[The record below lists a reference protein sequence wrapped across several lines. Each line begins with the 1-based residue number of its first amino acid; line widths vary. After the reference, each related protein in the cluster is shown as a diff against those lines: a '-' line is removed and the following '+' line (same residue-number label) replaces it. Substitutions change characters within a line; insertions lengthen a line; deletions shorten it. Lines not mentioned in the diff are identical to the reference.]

1 MDRYEALYSFWSSF
15 GIPAFEENSVPTGDE
30 YPDYP
35 YITYEVASGGFNA
48 DIQVNGYIWT
58 RSNSWTRADNLADEI
73 ALRLKNGGEFIPF
86 NGGALWITARDDF
99 TENMTDYSD
108 DKIKRKILNVVLHYI

>member
-1 MDRYEALYSFWSSF
+1 MDKYEALYSFWSSF
-15 GIPAFEENSVPTGDE
+15 GVPAFEENSVPTGDE
-30 YPDYP
+30 YPKYP
-35 YITYEVASGGFNA
+35 YITYEVATGGFNA

-58 RSNSWTRADNLADEI
+58 RSNSWTTCDNLTEQVAD
-73 ALRLKNGGEFIPF
+73 RLKNGGEFISYD
-86 NGGALWITARDDF
+86 GGAIWITATDDF